1 MSLLAGVR
9 GESRELPD
17 EAPGHNDAGDASP
30 IAGQEP
36 QALFAGDESPGHT
49 DDEAAPP
56 SRSVT
61 TRMTLGHYDGNAGDP
76 RGDLDFQFDFQL
88 AERERG
94 GDGNTG
100 FR

>member
-1 MSLLAGVR
+1 
-9 GESRELPD
+9 
-17 EAPGHNDAGDASP
+17 
-30 IAGQEP
+30 
-36 QALFAGDESPGHT
+36 
-49 DDEAAPP
+49 
-56 SRSVT
+56 
-61 TRMTLGHYDGNAGDP
+61 MTLGHYDGNAGDP